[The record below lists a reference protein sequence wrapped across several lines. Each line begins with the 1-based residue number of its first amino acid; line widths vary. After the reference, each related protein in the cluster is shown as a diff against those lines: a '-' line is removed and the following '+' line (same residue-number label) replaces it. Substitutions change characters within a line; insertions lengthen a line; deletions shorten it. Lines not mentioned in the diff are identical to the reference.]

1 MKYLTGEIDHAD
13 LLMSMDEQIAKAKEE
28 ASSRKVIM
36 EKVEKWVIARDEER
50 WLEEY
55 NMDENRYSVTRGAHK
70 NLKRAEKARVIVN
83 KIPALVDLLIAKTKS
98 WEEERRKVFL
108 YDEVPLLAM
117 LEEYNLLRQEKEEEK
132 QRQREKKKVQ
142 AQVVVE
148 QENLFTTRPTT
159 SFRRLSNRSINGG
172 FINATPVNRRPSLGI
187 QQLESNSI
195 CSATQGISLIK
206 ERKKTEG
213 RNTRSRHGLSH
224 PMEETV
230 SVVST
235 FPGPL
240 SP

>member
-1 MKYLTGEIDHAD
+1 M
-13 LLMSMDEQIAKAKEE
+13 
-28 ASSRKVIM
+28 
-36 EKVEKWVIARDEER
+36 
-50 WLEEY
+50 
-55 NMDENRYSVTRGAHK
+55 
-70 NLKRAEKARVIVN
+70 
-83 KIPALVDLLIAKTKS
+83 
-98 WEEERRKVFL
+98 
-108 YDEVPLLAM
+108 
-117 LEEYNLLRQEKEEEK
+117 
-132 QRQREKKKVQ
+132 Q

-206 ERKKTEG
+206 ERKKAEG